1 MRQILCFGDSNTWGL
16 VAGTM
21 RRHPWS
27 ERWTGIL
34 QERLMNQDIRVV
46 EEGLCGRTTVFED
59 EKRGGRR
66 GVDVFPVLLE
76 THAPDLTVIMLGTND
91 CKAAYG
97 ATAEEIGQG
106 IELLLD
112 QLDRYAPESRTLL
125 VSPIHLGNQVWKDE
139 YDPEFNPESV
149 RTSREL
155 KQVYGKIAG
164 NHRIEFMAASDY
176 ARPSD
181 ADMEHLDKNGHLA
194 LADAMYRKI
203 AGMLQVTG

>member
-1 MRQILCFGDSNTWGL
+1 MKQILCFGDSNTWGL

-21 RRHPWS
+21 KRHSWN

-34 QERLMNQDIRVV
+34 QERLMNQDIRVI

-59 EKRGGRR
+59 ERRGGRR

-76 THAPDLTVIMLGTND
+76 THTPDLTVIMLGTND

-125 VSPIHLGNQVWKDE
+125 VSPIHLGSQVWKDE
-139 YDPEFNPESV
+139 YDPEFNTESV
-149 RTSREL
+149 RISREL
-155 KQVYGKIAG
+155 KRVYGKIAG
-164 NHRIEFMAASDY
+164 DHRIEFMAASDY
-176 ARPSD
+176 ACPSAD
-181 ADMEHLDKNGHLA
+181 DMEHLDKNGHLA

-203 AGMLQVTG
+203 SGLLMA